1 MLWILLEK
9 ILRLLFLNKGM
20 IDGMFII
27 HDGLSDKIIQMD
39 EDTNQLLTILWVY
52 LSTSSKNW

>member
-1 MLWILLEK
+1 
-9 ILRLLFLNKGM
+9 M